1 MNRFDHALLS
11 AHLKF
16 VQARSPFFQEFWPRL
31 PDTPGIEDVPVT
43 DHHAYWD
50 ANTPVGSRVLTG
62 PQTDGLVFK
71 SGGTSGSPKFSFFSN
86 SDWQAFCRAF
96 GDALQRG
103 GMQPGEKVANLFYG
117 GQLYAS
123 LLFVTRSIEEAGV
136 GVCYP
141 IAGFAPPDEVIETLQ
156 QFRIETIAAV
166 PTTVMSLLPH
176 LAQAEPGSLFVR
188 RIVYGGE
195 AMYPDQIEAIRAV
208 LPGVEVRSIGIA
220 GVDYGEMGFAGP
232 DCAPGEHRCLE
243 DSTIL
248 ELLDE
253 SGRRIEETGVPGRL
267 HVTNLR
273 RRLMPII
280 RYPVGD
286 RGEWLEPA
294 GTPHRKF
301 RVLGRT
307 ELGARVGPMTL
318 YVEDVQ
324 KILQQFADSLQVL
337 GFQLIVDHENR
348 RDLCTLRLGVADPAV
363 ISGELAPALV
373 KAVYEERHMF
383 PQLVADGIVHPL
395 AVEWVIP
402 DALTRNPRTGK
413 LQWVV
418 DRRHD
423 APRP

>member
-1 MNRFDHALLS
+1 MNLVDEAKVKAQL
-11 AHLKF
+11 AF
-16 VQARSPFFQEFWPRL
+16 VRANSPFFRDFWTDL
-31 PDTPGIEDVPVT
+31 PERPTLAEVPVT
-43 DHHAYWD
+43 DHKAYWA
-50 ANTPVGSRVLTG
+50 ANTPVNSRVLTG
-62 PQTDGLVFK
+62 PLDAGVVFK
-71 SGGTSGSPKFSFFSN
+71 SGGTSGNPKFSFFSN
-86 SDWQAFCRAF
+86 ADWQSFCRAF
-96 GDALQRG
+96 GDALRRG
-103 GMQPGEKVANLFYG
+103 GMQPGERVANLFYG

-123 LLFVTRSIEEAGV
+123 LLFVMRSIEEAGV

-141 IAGFAPPDEVIETLQ
+141 IAGFAPPEEIVEALE
-156 QFRIETIAAV
+156 QFQLETIAAV

-176 LAQAEPGSLFVR
+176 LAQVGPERLAVR
-188 RIVYGGE
+188 RIIYGGE
-195 AMYPDQIEAIRAV
+195 AMFPDQIEAIRAV

-232 DCAPGEHRCLE
+232 DCAPGEHRCLD
-243 DSTIL
+243 DSTVL
-248 ELLDE
+248 ELLDDQ
-253 SGRRIEETGVPGRL
+253 GRRIEEMGVPGRL
-267 HVTNLR
+267 LVTNLR

-324 KILQQFADSLQVL
+324 KILHGLNASVRVFA
-337 GFQLIVDHENR
+337 FQLVVDHDQR
-348 RDLCTLRLGVADPAV
+348 RDRCTLRLGVEAPQAIDA
-363 ISGELAPALV
+363 GLAERIV
-373 KAVYEERHMF
+373 SSVYAERHMF
-383 PQLVADGIVHPL
+383 PQLVEDGIVHPL
-395 AVEWVIP
+395 AIEWVRQEE
-402 DALTRNPRTGK
+402 LLRNPRTGK

-423 APRP
+423 GTGA